1 MVTIASSGPT
11 ATREPVAR
19 WRLILDWVVIV
30 AGAVIV
36 AVVIRT
42 FVAQAFFIP
51 TSSMEPTLL
60 GELRNSGARAEGDR
74 VIVNKLS
81 YRLHEVR
88 RGDVVVFERPGAA
101 EGEPPPTTSPT
112 PTPDAAHVPATGED
126 DVKDLIKRVIA
137 LPGETVV
144 FADNRVL
151 VNGTA
156 LDEPYLPVGTPTLP
170 ARSGTTWSHRCTL
183 DDPCPVPAGHVWV
196 MGDNRLNSRD
206 SRYLGP
212 IPTDAIVGRAVAI
225 MWPFDRIGGL

>member
-1 MVTIASSGPT
+1 MVTTASPGPA

-88 RGDVVVFERPGAA
+88 RGDVVVFERLGAA
-101 EGEPPPTTSPT
+101 DDGPHPTTSL
-112 PTPDAAHVPATGED
+112 PDAARVKVTGEE
-126 DVKDLIKRVIA
+126 DVKDLIKRVVA

-144 FADNRVL
+144 IADSRVF

-156 LDEPYLPVGTPTLP
+156 LDEPYLPGGTPTLP
-170 ARSGTTWSHRCTL
+170 GPGGTTWSHRCTL